1 MILTYFLC
9 YEESL
14 EFSYYSCW
22 QHTGAMKITKTHS
35 FLFLLDLFLDLV
47 RWDQLVQLLAATGTT
62 SFEISFEM
70 AVGGWAAPVRP
81 DPGSVR
87 PRCCPVT
94 ECGRTYDTA
103 PDRPCDHWQHA
114 CWRTA
119 NAAMISGPGSP
130 GGPRG
135 RPQHFNRHFPRI
147 RLFDLVFHD
156 QLVPPPGTHVP
167 F

>member
-62 SFEISFEM
+62 SFEFSF
-70 AVGGWAAPVRP
+70 GGPGPTRAQYGPDAAPSRSAGERTTLP
-81 DPGSVR
+81 QTALATTGSMLAV
-87 PRCCPVT
+87 
-94 ECGRTYDTA
+94 
-103 PDRPCDHWQHA
+103 
-114 CWRTA
+114 
-119 NAAMISGPGSP
+119 
-130 GGPRG
+130 
-135 RPQHFNRHFPRI
+135 
-147 RLFDLVFHD
+147 
-156 QLVPPPGTHVP
+156 QLQMLP
-167 F
+167 

>member
-81 DPGSVR
+81 GLS
-87 PRCCPVT
+87 
-94 ECGRTYDTA
+94 TA
-103 PDRPCDHWQHA
+103 PMLPRHGVRANVPHCPRPPLRPLAA
-114 CWRTA
+114 CLLA
-119 NAAMISGPGSP
+119 NCQCCHDFRARQ
-130 GGPRG
+130 PR
-135 RPQHFNRHFPRI
+135 RPPEPASTF
-147 RLFDLVFHD
+147 
-156 QLVPPPGTHVP
+156 
-167 F
+167 